1 MTAALTVGDFSRIT
15 HLSVKTLRHYHD
27 VGLLEP
33 ADVNPGTGY
42 RYYQPDQVP
51 TAQVIRRLRDLGMP
65 VPEVRAVLA
74 AQDLAGRNALIAKHL
89 DRLEA
94 ELASTR
100 SAVDSLRNL
109 LRQPE
114 TAATIEH
121 RTVSASPAI
130 GIQATIDREDL
141 LVWWHGALG
150 ELHAIVDAQH
160 LRRTGPSGGL
170 YASEMFQ
177 QDRGEATVFIPV
189 EGSVRAVGRIEPF
202 EVPAAELA
210 IITHR
215 GALDDIDLTYAELGT
230 YTTRHEIS
238 VDGPLREYY
247 LRDAFDGPDATEWV
261 TELGW
266 PIFRADNDSPTP
278 NRERR

>member
-33 ADVNPGTGY
+33 AEVNPGTGY
-42 RYYQPDQVP
+42 RYYRQNQVP

-65 VPEVRAVLA
+65 VAEVRAVLA
-74 AQDLAGRNALIAKHL
+74 ADDLPARNALIAAHL

-94 ELASTR
+94 ELAETR

-109 LRQPE
+109 LQRPA
-114 TAATIEH
+114 TAASIEH
-121 RTVSASPAI
+121 RTVPASPAI
-130 GIQATIDREDL
+130 GIRAVIDRADL
-141 LVWWHGALG
+141 LIWWRGALG
-150 ELHAIVDAQH
+150 ELHATVSAQG
-160 LRRTGPSGGL
+160 LSPTGPSGGL
-170 YASEMFQ
+170 YTSELLQ
-177 QDRGEATVFIPV
+177 RDQGEAVVFIPV
-189 EGSVRAVGRIEPF
+189 TGPVRTVGRVEPF
-202 EVPAAELA
+202 EVPSAELA

-247 LRDAFDGPDATEWV
+247 LRNALDDPDPAHWV

-266 PIFRADNDSPTP
+266 PIFRADSPAD
-278 NRERR
+278 